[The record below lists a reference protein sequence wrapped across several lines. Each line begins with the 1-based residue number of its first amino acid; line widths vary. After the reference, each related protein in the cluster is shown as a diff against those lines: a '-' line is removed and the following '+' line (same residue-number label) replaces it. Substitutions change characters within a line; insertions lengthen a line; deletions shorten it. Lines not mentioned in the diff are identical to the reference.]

1 MERAEPLERGARLLQ
16 LDRLADDVDDG
27 ELVLDLCCD
36 ACGRG
41 DSLVSMTMGL
51 SSLDRPIDVDSTPL
65 SRA

>member
-41 DSLVSMTMGL
+41 A
-51 SSLDRPIDVDSTPL
+51 PPE
-65 SRA
+65 